1 MILRDDLADFAQFVA
16 AETAVVR
23 ECNRLQPEFRITA
36 GVSNVDV
43 RWLSSLETV
52 KKESVTTN
60 PQKRRHRTSLPL
72 SCTTDNFHSSFGQT
86 GSVSL
91 AASECNC
98 LWPETI
104 SVGQRVATSEA
115 SSADLVRQDKS
126 G

>member
-1 MILRDDLADFAQFVA
+1 MIFLDYLADFGQFVTPK
-16 AETAVVR
+16 TAVVR
-23 ECNRLQPEFRITA
+23 ECNRLQPELRITTS
-36 GVSNVDV
+36 VSNVDV

-72 SCTTDNFHSSFGQT
+72 SGTTDNFHSSFGQT
-86 GSVSL
+86 GDVSL

-98 LWPETI
+98 LWPERI
-104 SVGQRVATSEA
+104 SEGQRVAISEA
-115 SSADLVRQDKS
+115 SSADLVRQEKP